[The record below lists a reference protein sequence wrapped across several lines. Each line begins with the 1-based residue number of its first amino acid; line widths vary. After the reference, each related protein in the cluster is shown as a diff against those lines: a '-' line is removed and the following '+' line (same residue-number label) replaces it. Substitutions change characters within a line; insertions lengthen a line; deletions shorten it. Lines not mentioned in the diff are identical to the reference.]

1 MRLETR
7 YEPSF
12 IAMMLILSHMIQKL
26 ALTYMGY
33 VEKPFKNH
41 TISFIGNIPAQLVRN
56 TTKLNLTTLNFVIFL
71 SFTALRAD
79 GRKEYLLI
87 GQINSDHQQTG

>member
-1 MRLETR
+1 MRLKTR

-26 ALTYMGY
+26 ALICMGH

-56 TTKLNLTTLNFVIFL
+56 TTKLNPTTLNLVIFL
-71 SFTALRAD
+71 LFTALRAD
-79 GRKEYLLI
+79 ERKEYLPM
-87 GQINSDHQQTG
+87 GEINSNHQQTG